1 MCSESKN
8 RPRKTPWRRKS
19 CGNSFQV
26 VDGALHNRFLCS
38 ITQRQ
43 QRDRRIVSVRCK
55 GGPID
60 NAVTGI
66 PSSARACAIDQHLD
80 AAIDPVSDLFQTTA

>member
-1 MCSESKN
+1 
-8 RPRKTPWRRKS
+8 
-19 CGNSFQV
+19 
-26 VDGALHNRFLCS
+26 LHNRVLCS

-43 QRDRRIVSVRCK
+43 QRDRRIVGVRCK

-66 PSSARACAIDQHLD
+66 PSSARACAIHQHLN
-80 AAIDPVSDLFQTTA
+80 ATRDPERDLFQTTARTRELV